1 MTEYVSKNEVRP
13 YRKIFD
19 KMMADIRES
28 VRKKGITFTYQLVGS
43 IWLSAIITRALTVI
57 IRL

>member
-13 YRKIFD
+13 YRRIFD

-28 VRKKGITFTYQLVGS
+28 VRKKGITFTYTPTLKTTLKKLFSG
-43 IWLSAIITRALTVI
+43 I
-57 IRL
+57 